1 MLYVRAGCTHLPSAH
16 CTHRRCR
23 AACAQGPTHCTYW
36 ARVPTSGVPHAPCT
50 VAPSGLESP
59 GIERRAVD
67 GGGGRAR
74 LGPLGARAHQ
84 TQRHVAR
91 SGSSGSSIKQR
102 LRRDRPHLRCPVS
115 GPERARSAPPPGRW
129 GVPIGTCTGVVTV
142 CRCVSAIP
150 TQFYRNAP
158 YMDRTNGQ
166 DPLPTCTSPA
176 IGINGARPV

>member
-67 GGGGRAR
+67 GGGGHAR

-91 SGSSGSSIKQR
+91 SGSSGSSMKYAAR

-115 GPERARSAPPPGRW
+115 GPERARISPPPGMRRSNRNMCRCCD
-129 GVPIGTCTGVVTV
+129 GVGVSARSLHCVTV
-142 CRCVSAIP
+142 
-150 TQFYRNAP
+150 
-158 YMDRTNGQ
+158 MHRTWA
-166 DPLPTCTSPA
+166 DKTDKALWPRT
-176 IGINGARPV
+176 ARQQ